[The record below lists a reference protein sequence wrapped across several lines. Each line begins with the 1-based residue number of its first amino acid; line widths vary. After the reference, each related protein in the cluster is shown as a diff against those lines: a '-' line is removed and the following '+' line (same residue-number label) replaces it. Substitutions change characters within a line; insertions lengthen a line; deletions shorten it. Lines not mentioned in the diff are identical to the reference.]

1 MKTKKKYLKGD
12 PKKDNVQTD
21 TLERSEE
28 QALANAIRQEE
39 EMEPKKKDSGT
50 TSGYR
55 NVGRP
60 LTTRQGAPEKLKY
73 IEAKEI
79 SSGSS
84 MDKTLK
90 KSTAKISA
98 PAKKRKLSLRR
109 NRFENGGKVT
119 GAKTEKSRAGN
130 SYVLR
135 EGKELIEK
143 RDQEQLERA
152 VRESNRARRINESE
166 ARRAKARPDYKPKKK
181 LEEGLR
187 DDDGRILSADKLG
200 RKNVTKLEMTSPKK
214 EIQKSTAKIPVP
226 SKGRKRRL
234 RIRR

>member
-1 MKTKKKYLKGD
+1 MIVKTKKKYLKGD
-12 PKKDNVQTD
+12 PKKDNVRTD

-39 EMEPKKKDSGT
+39 EMNPKKKDSGT

-119 GAKTEKSRAGN
+119 GAKTEKSRAGM
-130 SYVLR
+130 SMTLGEGEKLR
-135 EGKELIEK
+135 KK
-143 RDQEQLERA
+143 REQEQLERS
-152 VRESNRARRINESE
+152 VRESNRAKRINESE
-166 ARRAKARPDYKPKKK
+166 ARRAKARPDYRPKKK
-181 LEEGLR
+181 IEEGLR
-187 DDDGRILSADKLG
+187 DDDGRILSANKL
-200 RKNVTKLEMTSPKK
+200 RRLDVTKLEMTSPKK
-214 EIQKSTAKIPVP
+214 EIQKSTAKISVP
-226 SKGRKRRL
+226 AKKRRL
-234 RIRR
+234 RRK